1 MAATVALLRALSL
14 LAAGGPL
21 FLRRPT
27 SRPGDPGTS
36 DTIPNSRLPVSA
48 NLGAFV
54 VFFAALFVFSGSTHA
69 AWALALAAS
78 GCAVALLGAV
88 VVWKSRLA
96 LGPAWSLV
104 AKAGEQTGLV
114 TRGPYRRVRHPIY
127 LGFSLVA
134 TGQAVAFGSVPALLV
149 VLIGVIPSF
158 VWRAVEE
165 ERVLM
170 RVFGEHFVSYRKQT
184 KMIVPYV
191 L

>member
-1 MAATVALLRALSL
+1 MVPTVALLRALAL
-14 LAAGGPL
+14 LAAATPM
-21 FLRRPT
+21 FVPRPS
-27 SRPGDPGTS
+27 SRPEKRGTP
-36 DTIPNSRLPVSA
+36 DTIADTRRAVSA

-54 VFFAALFVFSGSTHA
+54 VFFAVLFVFSGSTHA
-69 AWALALAAS
+69 AWALAWAAS
-78 GCAVALLGAV
+78 GCAVALTGAV
-88 VVWKSRLA
+88 VVWKSRVA

-104 AKAGEQTGLV
+104 PKAGEQTGLI
-114 TRGPYRRVRHPIY
+114 TNGPYRLVRHPIY

-134 TGQAVAFGSVPALLV
+134 TGQAVAFSSVPALLV
-149 VLIGVIPSF
+149 VVICVIPSF